1 MKQVKFTVILG
12 FASLLLF
19 FACQKHLDTTPT
31 PPTPPVTPPVTVVPP
46 TETDVMITASIQGR
60 VTDQSGSPVKDATV
74 TSGTNSVQTD
84 LNGIFRFAA
93 IQTSKYFGYIKISKT
108 GFFTG
113 SRTIVT
119 STTGVNYVEVE
130 LLPRTGPGQFDAATG
145 ATITST
151 AGNSVTLPANSILTA
166 SSNATYSGTVNVYSS
181 FIDPTDSKM
190 NRHMPG
196 DLRGTDTSGRTVGL
210 QSFGIVAVEL
220 EGSAGE
226 KLQLAPGKTATISFP
241 IPAALQSAAPATIP
255 LWYFNDTTGK
265 WIEQGT
271 ATKNGS
277 NYIGNVSHFTY
288 WNCDWPS
295 DIVYFTANIRDQ
307 TGNPLAYASLQI
319 TNTTTNGTQ
328 TIYSDS
334 VGSLNGWV
342 FKNTVLSFA
351 VVDNCG
357 TSLVTKSEGPFT
369 ANQDLGTI
377 SVTSNPDQMVTVHG
391 TVVDCGNSPV
401 ANGYVSI
408 TLDGMNYGAA
418 VVNGNYSA
426 TILKCSGNGSNLQ
439 IYGGDYTTQVLTDT
453 IVMAV
458 TGGDVS
464 VGTLTACGVHF
475 DQYFIYN
482 IDGNTY
488 TITDPSAIFSF
499 TSSTRFPPGYTLISA
514 TAGVSG
520 TPGYQYTSDF
530 IPLTDTGTTQMYQL
544 SLHIGST
551 FYAALAGI
559 YPSVTVTRYDA
570 SGGYMQGSY
579 SGNLYVDSVYGSPP
593 HAMTGSFKVKVP

>member
-1 MKQVKFTVILG
+1 MKKVKFRVILG

-19 FACQKHLDTTPT
+19 FACQKHLDTTP
-31 PPTPPVTPPVTVVPP
+31 PAPIPPVAPPPP
-46 TETDVMITASIQGR
+46 TETDVTVTASIQGR
-60 VTDQSGSPVKDATV
+60 VTDQSGLPVKAATV
-74 TSGTNSVQTD
+74 TSGPNTVQTD
-84 LNGIFRFAA
+84 INGIFRFAA

-108 GFFTG
+108 GFFSG

-119 STTGVNYVEVE
+119 STTGANYVEVE

-151 AGNSVTLPANSILTA
+151 AGNSVTLLANSIVTA

-190 NRHMPG
+190 NSHMPG

-210 QSFGIVAVEL
+210 QSFGMVAVEL

-226 KLQLAPGKTATISFP
+226 KLQLASGKTATISFP
-241 IPAALQSAAPATIP
+241 IPASLLSAAPATIP
-255 LWYFNDTTGK
+255 LWYYNDTTGK
-265 WIEQGT
+265 WIEQGI

-295 DIVYFTANIRDQ
+295 DIVYFTANIKDQ
-307 TGNPLAYASLQI
+307 TGNPLAYARLDI
-319 TNTTTNGTQ
+319 TNTTTNGIQ
-328 TIYSDS
+328 TTYSDS

-369 ANQDLGTI
+369 ANQDLGTFT
-377 SVTSNPDQMVTVHG
+377 VTANPDQMVTVHG

-401 ANGYVSI
+401 ANGFVSI
-408 TLDGMNYGAA
+408 TLDGLNYGAA
-418 VVNGNYSA
+418 VTNGNFSA
-426 TILKCSGNGSNLQ
+426 SILKCSGNSTNLQ
-439 IYGGDYTTQVLTDT
+439 MQAGDYTTQMLSDT
-453 IVMAV
+453 IILAV
-458 TGGDVS
+458 TGGDLNA
-464 VGTLTACGVHF
+464 GQLTACSVHF
-475 DQYFIYN
+475 DEYFIYN

-488 TITDPSAIFSF
+488 NITDPPAIFNFLSYKRF
-499 TSSTRFPPGYTLISA
+499 ATNYTQLSAST
-514 TAGVSG
+514 GVSG
-520 TPGYQYTSDF
+520 TPGYQNTSF
-530 IPLTDTGTTQMYQL
+530 LIPIIDTGTTIMYQQ
-544 SLHIGST
+544 SLNIGST
-551 FYAALAGI
+551 WYSELPFDNIAC
-559 YPSVTVTRYDA
+559 TVTRYDG
-570 SGGYMQGSY
+570 SGGYVQGTF
-579 SGNLYVDSVYGSPP
+579 SGNMYIDSTSGPAHP
-593 HAMTGSFKVKVP
+593 MTGSFKVKVP